1 MFLGTDAYYSSLLG
15 IKNEQ
20 YKALSSDLK
29 EALSREDSARF
40 SVCLCLYRFNK
51 AIGRRR
57 KCSFYRV
64 IGEVFHLDRTQVA
77 RSIQLVEEFGNEEKN
92 GLLSEYRDFSFSLL
106 LELLT
111 IPRDERYKVQPSW
124 TVRNVRELRK
134 ILENNGDLEDEE
146 EEKPPEKYVRF
157 KKWKRADLCDKILAL
172 EKELEEMKETLRT
185 APAVEPGERK
195 E

>member
-40 SVCLCLYRFNK
+40 SVCLSLYRFNK
-51 AIGRRR
+51 AIGKRR

-77 RSIQLVEEFGNEEKN
+77 RSIQIVEEFGNEEKN
-92 GLLSEYRDFSFSLL
+92 ALLPEYRDFSFSLL

-134 ILENNGDLEDEE
+134 ILENNGDLEEE

-157 KKWKRADLCDKILAL
+157 KKWKRADLCDKILSL
-172 EKELEEMKETLRT
+172 EKELEETKEAVLT
-185 APAVEPGERK
+185 ANSGERK